1 MRFED
6 LAGYSGQ
13 AVALIG
19 GTFDPIHY
27 GHMLLAERAREQY
40 ELDLVVFVPNRLSPL
55 KEDDDVAAAEHRYAM
70 VELAVADN
78 SYFAVCCDELD
89 RPGPSYSIQ
98 TIRALRRILPVAV
111 HILFVTGAD
120 AILELP
126 EWHEPEAILEESQ
139 VVAAARPGF
148 NLDSLDSI
156 LGEPRAGKIDILS
169 MPALAISSTD
179 IRERV
184 SRGQSIRYLT
194 PPAVIDYIC
203 EHGLY
208 GACPPAIRDIS
219 KQ

>member
-55 KEDDDVAAAEHRYAM
+55 KENDDVAAAEHRYAM

-78 SYFAVCCDELD
+78 SCFAVCRDELD

-111 HILFVTGAD
+111 RILFVTGAD

-126 EWHEPEAILEESQ
+126 EWHEPEAILEEAQ

-156 LGEPRAGKIDILS
+156 LGESRAGKIDILP
-169 MPALAISSTD
+169 MPALGISSTD

-184 SRGQSIRYLT
+184 SRGQNIRYLT
-194 PPAVIDYIC
+194 PPAVIHHIC

-208 GACPPAIRDIS
+208 GARQPAAPDIA